1 MTNVTPEPQPK
12 MNWTSEAYL
21 IGCDDRLDGKSL
33 DDCPYDNSDEAKDWC
48 EGWSVTDADLDEK
61 GD

>member
-1 MTNVTPEPQPK
+1 MTIIQIYPTQ
-12 MNWTSEAYL
+12 SEAYL
-21 IGCDDRLDGKSL
+21 VGVDDRLDGKSL
-33 DDCPYDNSDEAKDWC
+33 DECPYENPDEARDWQ